1 MNADELS
8 IQELKAANKD
18 LEWFTKNFSDLK
30 KKYPKKYV
38 AIKDQNV
45 VISASKLET
54 LIKRLKSKFNDPNK
68 FLIDFVPDDTFILV
82 V

>member
-1 MNADELS
+1 MDADELS
-8 IQELKAANKD
+8 LKELKAANKD
-18 LEWFTKNFSDLK
+18 LEWFTMNFTDLK

-38 AIKDQNV
+38 AIRDQNV
-45 VISASKLET
+45 VITSSKLET
-54 LIKRLKSKFNDPNK
+54 LIKRLKEKFHDPNK

>member
-8 IQELKAANKD
+8 LHELKSANKD
-18 LEWFTKNFSDLK
+18 LEWFTNNFSELK
-30 KKYPKKYV
+30 SKYPKKFV

-45 VISASKLET
+45 VITASKLET
-54 LIKRLKSKFNDPNK
+54 LIKRLKEKFGDPNK
-68 FLIDFVPDDTFILV
+68 FLIDFVPDDTYILV

>member
-8 IQELKAANKD
+8 LQELKAANKD

-54 LIKRLKSKFNDPNK
+54 LIKRLKNKFADPNK